1 METIQTII
9 IGGGQAGLATSY
21 FLSQAG
27 HEHLILEQASQ
38 AGSVWRNDRW
48 DSFTLLTPNWSIK
61 LPGMSYSGNNPDG
74 FMRREELVAYFEK
87 YIENFELPVQYHTA
101 VTEVTPLED
110 GEGWLVNTNDKTFQ
124 AKNVVVATGQFQS
137 PKIPTF
143 SANIPERVLQIH
155 SGQYR
160 NPGQLPDGAVLI
172 VGSAQSGTQITE
184 ELHQSGRTVYL
195 CVSSAA
201 RVPRR
206 YRGRDIF
213 AWLADTGFMETT
225 VDKLPSPRA
234 KFAGNP
240 HLSGR
245 EGGRTINLHLFARDG
260 VKLLGRI
267 VGAENGEIELAPDL
281 KENLARSDKAEAD
294 ITAMIDQYIEKN
306 RIDAPEETLPKHQDG
321 YALDEIRELDLKE
334 AGVNTILW
342 AVGYDFDYSFVKV
355 PVTDEEGYPIQQRG
369 VTQYPGLYFVGLS
382 WLYRRKSPLL
392 MGVGEDADYIASHI
406 TER

>member
-1 METIQTII
+1 MEKIQTII
-9 IGGGQAGLATSY
+9 IGGGQAALSTSY
-21 FLSQAG
+21 FLCQRG
-27 HEHLILEQASQ
+27 HEHLVLERASR

-61 LPGMSYSGNNPDG
+61 LPGMTYSGNNPDG
-74 FMRREELVAYFEK
+74 FMTPAELVAYFEK
-87 YIENFELPVQYHTA
+87 YIENFELPVQYNTS
-101 VTEVTPLED
+101 VTEVTHLEE
-110 GEGWLVNTNDKTFQ
+110 GEGWLVNTSDRTFQ
-124 AKNVVVATGQFQS
+124 SRNVVVATGQFQS
-137 PKIPTF
+137 PKIPHF

-160 NPGQLPDGAVLI
+160 NPAQLPDGAVLV
-172 VGSAQSGTQITE
+172 VGSAQSGTQIAE

-195 CVSSAA
+195 CVGSAP

-225 VDKLPSPRA
+225 ADKLPSARA

-260 VKLLGRI
+260 VRLLGRI
-267 VGAENGEIELAPDL
+267 IGAEEGSIKLARDL
-281 KENLARSDKAEAD
+281 RESLARSDKAEAD
-294 ITAMIDQYIEKN
+294 IAAMIDQFIEKN
-306 RIDAPEETLPKHQDG
+306 RISAPEETLPNYQDG
-321 YALDEIRELDLKE
+321 YALDEITELDLR
-334 AGVNTILW
+334 AANINTIIW
-342 AVGYDFDYSFVKV
+342 AIGYEFDYSFVKV
-355 PVTDEEGYPIQQRG
+355 PVTDEDGYPIQQRG

-382 WLYRRKSPLL
+382 WLYKRKSPLL
-392 MGVGEDADYIASHI
+392 MGVGVDADYIASHI
-406 TER
+406 TD